1 MKTKNDFY
9 VYIKS
14 SFRIFRVE
22 LFWSLFNFRNK
33 FIKQFAM
40 SKGRFFKLWREN
52 FLEERSPLCK
62 SQTLKPS

>member
-1 MKTKNDFY
+1 MKTKNNFY

-22 LFWSLFNFRNK
+22 LFWSLFNFQNK

-40 SKGRFFKLWREN
+40 SKDRLFKLWREN
-52 FLEERSPLCK
+52 FLEERSDLCK

>member
-22 LFWSLFNFRNK
+22 LFWSFFNFPNK
-33 FIKQFAM
+33 IIKQFAM
-40 SKGRFFKLWREN
+40 SKNCFFKLWREN
-52 FLEERSPLCK
+52 IFGRRSHLCK
-62 SQTLKPS
+62 PQTLKSS

>member
-14 SFRIFRVE
+14 PFRIFRVG
-22 LFWSLFNFRNK
+22 FWSLFNFRNK

-40 SKGRFFKLWREN
+40 SKDRFFKLWREN
-52 FLEERSPLCK
+52 FFGRKK
-62 SQTLKPS
+62 SFA